1 MKTVEKV
8 AYLKG
13 LAEGL
18 NLNSDKPE
26 TKMFNA
32 IMEVLKE
39 LAESHDDLEES
50 LDLVAAQ
57 LDEVDHDLGQLE
69 ELILG
74 ECECDDEECE
84 CGCESE
90 HEHEH
95 KAPEA
100 PAAREPE
107 PEPAPAPVPALM
119 PEPEP
124 EEDETEY
131 YEVECPSCHEII
143 CVDEGI
149 LEEGSVE
156 CPSCG
161 EKLEFEIEFE

>member
-39 LAESHDDLEES
+39 LAESHEDLEDS

-57 LDEVDHDLGQLE
+57 LDGFQLRVAGAE
-69 ELILG
+69 ELTGKNLLFFIGHG
-74 ECECDDEECE
+74 EIPPLFCFF
-84 CGCESE
+84 
-90 HEHEH
+90 
-95 KAPEA
+95 
-100 PAAREPE
+100 
-107 PEPAPAPVPALM
+107 V
-119 PEPEP
+119 
-124 EEDETEY
+124 Y
-131 YEVECPSCHEII
+131 
-143 CVDEGI
+143 
-149 LEEGSVE
+149 
-156 CPSCG
+156 
-161 EKLEFEIEFE
+161 